1 MLKAYIQYS
10 DNQDKEVKERLI
22 SVAKD
27 KEDMYSNIN
36 KFIED
41 FGYSRHH
48 HYIIL
53 LDNDD
58 KEIERVEVNRNV
70 KGE

>member
-10 DNQDKEVKERLI
+10 DMQDKEVKERLI

-48 HYIIL
+48 HCIIL